1 MSILKL
7 LQKKLKEQ
15 SLDGFIIPSNDE
27 FMGEYVPDSAKRLEF
42 ITGFTGSAGT
52 ALIMQNQQIF
62 FTDGRYTLQAKAEL
76 HNFEIYNNSEF
87 CLGQWLYENAKGKK
101 IGYDPKLHILQSTR
115 MYKGINIVTVEQN
128 PIDEIWQD
136 RPLPPHSQVRLHP
149 LKYAGVS
156 SADKRT
162 QIAKQIAARGS
173 DLAVLTAPDSIC
185 WLLNIRGNDV
195 PYTPFILAYAIIYK
209 SGEVDYYIDK
219 SRVKGKIDANIKSP
233 EKLATDLAKLKGKK
247 VLLDPASPAWFANQ
261 LQNSTIIECADLCT
275 LPKACKNAKEIEG
288 MHQAHIRDGKAVT
301 NFLKWLEKNQ
311 DITEI
316 EVAEK
321 LESFRKK
328 SPLYLEP
335 SFATIAGSAANGAIV
350 HYHATPKT
358 NKKLERNSLLL
369 IDSGGQYLDGT
380 TDITRTVAIGKP
392 TAEMKRNFTLVLKGH
407 IALAKAVFPKGTRG
421 SQLDALAR
429 QHLWQNG
436 LDYDH
441 GTGHGVGSYLS
452 VHEGPQH
459 ISKRGGDA
467 ILEVGM
473 ILSNEPGYYKTGEY
487 GIRIESLL
495 VVKEVSKGFL
505 GFETLTKAPIDK
517 KLIDIKLLNKEEKI
531 WLKEYHQTFNE

>member
-42 ITGFTGSAGT
+42 VTGFTGSAGT

-62 FTDGRYTLQAKAEL
+62 FTDGRYTLQAKSEL
-76 HNFEIYNNSEF
+76 QDFEIHNSSEF

-101 IGYDPKLHILQSTR
+101 IGYDPKLHSLQSIR
-115 MYKGINIVTVEQN
+115 MYKSINIQPVSHN

-136 RPLPPHSQVRLHP
+136 RPLPPHSNVRPHP
-149 LKYAGVS
+149 IKYAGVS
-156 SADKRT
+156 SEKKRT
-162 QIAKQIAARGS
+162 QIAKQITAKGA
-173 DLAVLTAPDSIC
+173 DLAILTAPDSIC

-195 PYTPFILAYAIIYK
+195 PYTPFILAYAVIHK
-209 SGEVDYYIDK
+209 SGEVDYYIEK
-219 SRVKGKIDANIKSP
+219 SRVKNKIDANIKPP
-233 EKLATDLAKLKGKK
+233 EKLLADLTKLKGKK
-247 VLLDPASPAWFANQ
+247 VLLDPASPVWFANQ
-261 LQNSTIIECADLCT
+261 LKASTIIEAGDLCT
-275 LPKACKNAKEIEG
+275 LPKSRKNQVEIEG
-288 MHQAHIRDGKAVT
+288 IRQAHIRDGKAVSE
-301 NFLKWLEKNQ
+301 FLKWLEKNQ

-321 LESFRKK
+321 LEKFRKK
-328 SPLYLEP
+328 SPLYLSP
-335 SFATIAGSAANGAIV
+335 SFATIAGSGANGAIV

-392 TAEMKRNFTLVLKGH
+392 TEEMKRNFTLVLKGH
-407 IALAKAVFPKGTRG
+407 IALARAVFPKGTRG
-421 SQLDALAR
+421 SQLDPLAR
-429 QHLWQNG
+429 QYLWQNE

-452 VHEGPQH
+452 VHEGPQR

-467 ILEVGM
+467 VLEVGM

-495 VVKEVSKGFL
+495 VVKEVSRGFL
-505 GFETLTKAPIDK
+505 GFETLTKAPIDIKLVDK
-517 KLIDIKLLNKEEKI
+517 KLFNKEEI
-531 WLKEYHQTFNE
+531 EWVSTYNEQ

>member
-42 ITGFTGSAGT
+42 VTGFTGSAGT

-62 FTDGRYTLQAKAEL
+62 FTDGRYTLQAKSEL
-76 HNFEIYNNSEF
+76 QDFEIHNSSEF

-101 IGYDPKLHILQSTR
+101 IGYDPKLHSLQSIR
-115 MYKGINIVTVEQN
+115 MYKSINIQPVSHN

-136 RPLPPHSQVRLHP
+136 RPLPPHSNVRPHP
-149 LKYAGVS
+149 IKYAGVS
-156 SADKRT
+156 SEKKRT
-162 QIAKQIAARGS
+162 QIAKQITAKGA
-173 DLAVLTAPDSIC
+173 DLAILTAPDSIC

-195 PYTPFILAYAIIYK
+195 PYTPFILAYAVIHK
-209 SGEVDYYIDK
+209 SGEVDYYIEK
-219 SRVKGKIDANIKSP
+219 SRVKNKIDANIKPP
-233 EKLATDLAKLKGKK
+233 EKLLADLTKLKGKK
-247 VLLDPASPAWFANQ
+247 VLLDPASPVWFANQ
-261 LQNSTIIECADLCT
+261 LKASTIIEAGDLCT
-275 LPKACKNAKEIEG
+275 LPTSRKNQVEIEG
-288 MHQAHIRDGKAVT
+288 IRQAHIRDGKAVSE
-301 NFLKWLEKNQ
+301 FLKWLEKNQ

-321 LESFRKK
+321 LEKFRKK
-328 SPLYLEP
+328 SPLYLSP
-335 SFATIAGSAANGAIV
+335 SFATIAGSGANGAIV

-392 TAEMKRNFTLVLKGH
+392 TEEMKRNFTLVLKGH
-407 IALAKAVFPKGTRG
+407 IALARAVFPKGTRG
-421 SQLDALAR
+421 SQLDPLAR
-429 QHLWQNG
+429 QYLWQNE

-452 VHEGPQH
+452 VHEGPQR

-467 ILEVGM
+467 VLEVGM

-495 VVKEVSKGFL
+495 VVKEVSRGFL
-505 GFETLTKAPIDK
+505 GFETLTKAPIDIKLVDK
-517 KLIDIKLLNKEEKI
+517 KLFNKEEI
-531 WLKEYHQTFNE
+531 EWVSTYNEQ